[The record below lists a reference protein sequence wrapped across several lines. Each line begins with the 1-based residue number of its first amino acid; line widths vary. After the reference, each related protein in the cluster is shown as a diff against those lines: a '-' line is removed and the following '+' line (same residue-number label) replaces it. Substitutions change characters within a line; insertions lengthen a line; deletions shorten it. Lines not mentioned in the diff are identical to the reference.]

1 MKKLLLSLLLLSS
14 VSLLLSCRTTEASVS
29 ASERSETVAR
39 SADRLCFSLMADST
53 SRCLTLS
60 ADSIII
66 LFAHPFSQQKG
77 IGPFPAA
84 SQESTSS
91 RDAGTAA
98 LDDMYL
104 HGYKPPA
111 AKDAGSSAERDKQ
124 PTAQQPSAVSVYG
137 LHIDASGNKRS
148 ARRDALHSKE
158 VNLSSAKDSVAEST
172 QSSVAETKDVRKS
185 APTKAPKYI
194 FYILIL
200 ACAIFLIY
208 RFRDWLKNFLF

>member
-1 MKKLLLSLLLLSS
+1 MKKFLLSLLLLSS
-14 VSLLLSCRTTEASVS
+14 VFLLLSCRTTEASVS
-29 ASERSETVAR
+29 VSERSETVAR

-66 LFAHPFSQQKG
+66 LFAHPFSPQKG

-84 SQESTSS
+84 CQESTSS

-104 HGYKPPA
+104 PGYKPPA
-111 AKDAGSSAERDKQ
+111 AKGGNSSPVGDKQ
-124 PTAQQPSAVSVYG
+124 PTAQQPSTVSVYG
-137 LHIDASGNKRS
+137 LHIDASGNKKS
-148 ARRDALHSKE
+148 SVHT
-158 VNLSSAKDSVAEST
+158 SAKDSVAEST
-172 QSSVAETKDVRKS
+172 QSSVAEAKDVRKS

>member
-1 MKKLLLSLLLLSS
+1 MKKFLLSLLLLSS
-14 VSLLLSCRTTEASVS
+14 VFLLLSCRTTEASVS

-66 LFAHPFSQQKG
+66 LFAHPFSPQKG

-84 SQESTSS
+84 GQESTSS

-104 HGYKPPA
+104 PGYKPPA
-111 AKDAGSSAERDKQ
+111 AKGGNSSPVGDKQ
-124 PTAQQPSAVSVYG
+124 PTAKQPSAVSVYG
-137 LHIDASGNKRS
+137 LHIDASGNKKS
-148 ARRDALHSKE
+148 C
-158 VNLSSAKDSVAEST
+158 VQTSAKDSVAESM
-172 QSSVAETKDVRKS
+172 QSSEAEAKDVRKS

-194 FYILIL
+194 FFILIL
-200 ACAIFLIY
+200 ACAAFLIY
-208 RFRDWLKNFLF
+208 LFRDWLKNFLF